1 MLFQFS
7 APFLRRTRLLC
18 NGKHGGGP
26 VLYWMSREQRAEDNW
41 ALLAAAHAASSLHR
55 PLFCLFCFAP
65 SFTHAREYHY
75 SFLIKGLKE
84 TSRHIRKHNTLLKTL
99 YGEPGITVGSLTAEL
114 DAALVVVDFDP
125 YPHKRPWRSEF
136 LERVSSPVYEVDGHN
151 VIPAW
156 NASPKKEYSAATF
169 RKKVRPLLESYL
181 EEYPAFPELPPA
193 EGIDTPSFLA
203 LDEAAARFIPN
214 TAETQTP
221 RHSPGSSAARDAM
234 RRFLSEKLQK
244 YDIQRN
250 NPALCAVS
258 DLSPWLHFGQLSPQR
273 VALETMKTPPTS
285 ARDAFL
291 DELIVRRELADNFC
305 LYEPMAGTYEGLP
318 EWSRKTLA
326 AHAGDPRPR
335 VYSLTELEEARTADP
350 LWNAAQKEM
359 MWKGKMHGW
368 MRMYWAKKILEW
380 TETPEEAFERAL
392 TLNDR
397 YELDGRDPNGI
408 AGVSWAIGG
417 LHDRPWAKRPVFGMV
432 RYMND
437 KGAARKFRVKDYI
450 GRVEAYISN
459 KKSEQPHKDQL

>member
-1 MLFQFS
+1 
-7 APFLRRTRLLC
+7 
-18 NGKHGGGP
+18 
-26 VLYWMSREQRAEDNW
+26 
-41 ALLAAAHAASSLHR
+41 
-55 PLFCLFCFAP
+55 
-65 SFTHAREYHY
+65 
-75 SFLIKGLKE
+75 
-84 TSRHIRKHNTLLKTL
+84 
-99 YGEPGITVGSLTAEL
+99 
-114 DAALVVVDFDP
+114 
-125 YPHKRPWRSEF
+125 
-136 LERVSSPVYEVDGHN
+136 
-151 VIPAW
+151 
-156 NASPKKEYSAATF
+156 
-169 RKKVRPLLESYL
+169 
-181 EEYPAFPELPPA
+181 
-193 EGIDTPSFLA
+193 
-203 LDEAAARFIPN
+203 
-214 TAETQTP
+214 
-221 RHSPGSSAARDAM
+221 
-234 RRFLSEKLQK
+234 
-244 YDIQRN
+244 
-250 NPALCAVS
+250 
-258 DLSPWLHFGQLSPQR
+258 
-273 VALETMKTPPTS
+273 
-285 ARDAFL
+285 
-291 DELIVRRELADNFC
+291 
-305 LYEPMAGTYEGLP
+305 MAGTYEGLP

-392 TLNDR
+392 TLNDW